1 MRAAIYVRVSTEEQA
16 REGYSISAQ
25 IQRLEDFARS
35 QDWVIFDHYIDDGYS
50 AKNLNRPDMNRMIKD
65 IKDHRFDVVLVYR
78 LDRMV
83 RSVTNLHELLEL
95 FDENNVKFKSAT
107 EMFDT
112 TSAMGRFFIT
122 LVAAMAQ
129 WERENLAE
137 RVYMGMRRMVEENKR
152 PGASPP
158 FGYDLVD
165 GELVINEEEAKWV
178 KKIFKGF
185 LYKGRTAIAAMLNDA
200 GVKTKKGNYWNDSV
214 VTFIV
219 NNPVYCGLIRW
230 NHRKVSG
237 RKTNEDILVEGN
249 HPPIISRELFE
260 KVKLVQSE
268 RAGRGY
274 KGNSE
279 YPFSGVLRCSRCG
292 KVLIG
297 AKRKRKKGYNRFY
310 RCVGRTQFKICDLPM
325 VSEEVLE
332 DVFLNHLPAPKQPV
346 ILQQTSD
353 DIQSLEKEMIK
364 INKKIERIK
373 ELYLEGEIEKID
385 YNQKINT
392 ERNKA
397 REIQFQLDNFEKPV
411 NVNEVMD
418 MLNEIKSLWPQLNYS
433 EKKDA
438 IHSIV
443 KEIKVDV
450 LYAAKHRAEKSVI
463 EITEF
468 KAK

>member
-16 REGYSISAQ
+16 KEGYSISAQ

-35 QDWVIFDHYIDDGYS
+35 QDWVVFDHYIDDGYS

-65 IKDHRFDVVLVYR
+65 IRERKFDVVLVYR

-83 RSVTNLHELLEL
+83 RSVSDLHELLEL
-95 FDENNVKFKSAT
+95 FDSNNVKFKSAT

-137 RVYMGMRRMVEENKR
+137 RVHMGMRRMVEESKR
-152 PGASPP
+152 PGASAP
-158 FGYDLVD
+158 FGYDLIN

-178 KKIFKGF
+178 KKIFEGF
-185 LYKGRTAIAAMLNDA
+185 LSKGRTAIAAMLNDA

-219 NNPVYCGLIRW
+219 NNPVYCGVIRW

-237 RKTNEDILVEGN
+237 KKTNESILVEGN
-249 HPPIISRELFE
+249 HEPIISKELYE
-260 KVKLVQSE
+260 QVQQIQRD

-279 YPFSGVLRCSRCG
+279 YPFSGVLRCARCG
-292 KVLIG
+292 KVLVG
-297 AKRKRKKGYNRFY
+297 AKRKRNYGYNRFY

-346 ILQQTSD
+346 ILEQESKDMEQ
-353 DIQSLEKEMIK
+353 LEKELIK

-373 ELYLEGEIEKID
+373 ELYLEGELERKD
-385 YNQKINT
+385 YNIKVAT
-392 ERNKA
+392 EREKA
-397 REIQFQLDNFEKPV
+397 KGIQFQLDNIEKPV
-411 NVNEVMD
+411 NVNEVME
-418 MLNEIKSLWPQLNYS
+418 MLKEVKTVWPHLDYT
-433 EKKDA
+433 EKKAA
-438 IHSIV
+438 INSIV
-443 KEIKVDV
+443 QEIKVDV
-450 LYAAKHRAEKSVI
+450 LYTAKHRAEKSVI

>member
-65 IKDHRFDVVLVYR
+65 IREKKFDVVLVYR

-83 RSVTNLHELLEL
+83 RSVSDLHELLEL
-95 FDENNVKFKSAT
+95 FDSNNVKFKSAT

-137 RVYMGMRRMVEENKR
+137 RVYMGMRRMVEESKR
-152 PGASPP
+152 PGAMAP

-237 RKTNEDILVEGN
+237 RKTNEEILVEGN
-249 HPPIISRELFE
+249 HQPIISKELFD

-297 AKRKRKKGYNRFY
+297 AKRKRKNGYNRFY
-310 RCVGRTQFKICDLPM
+310 RCAGRTQFKICDLPM

-332 DVFLNHLPAPKQPV
+332 ELFLNHLPAPAQPV
-346 ILQQTSD
+346 TLHQKTE
-353 DIQSLEKEMIK
+353 DIEALEKEKIK

-373 ELYLEGEIEKID
+373 ELYLEGELKIYSFSDLLCFDPFPNIIEPGPACYTMNVIGHFALRHVM
-385 YNQKINT
+385 QVIQGQQ
-392 ERNKA
+392 ERL
-397 REIQFQLDNFEKPV
+397 FD
-411 NVNEVMD
+411 
-418 MLNEIKSLWPQLNYS
+418 
-433 EKKDA
+433 
-438 IHSIV
+438 
-443 KEIKVDV
+443 
-450 LYAAKHRAEKSVI
+450 KSVNLQI
-463 EITEF
+463 PF
-468 KAK
+468 